1 MLNNITAVNN
11 VSNCKLNKT
20 YFRTIL
26 IVFCSQPGMPIFLVW
41 AYHPSVD
48 AQPSS
53 FRQHPNDARGVM
65 QQTLIPAA
73 ITPTPTPG
81 RNVHS
86 RKEKPTENLI
96 IKNYVKSQQGI
107 NSQANCFYNL

>member
-1 MLNNITAVNN
+1 MLSNLYMFNNKKTVND
-11 VSNCKLNKT
+11 VSNCKSNKN

-26 IVFCSQPGMPIFLVW
+26 RKIVFCSQPGMSIYLVW
-41 AYHPSVD
+41 AYHRSVD

-53 FRQHPNDARGVM
+53 FPQHPNDARGVM

-86 RKEKPTENLI
+86 RKRKT
-96 IKNYVKSQQGI
+96 NYK
-107 NSQANCFYNL
+107 